1 MLDQEYFYTEK
12 PISKRVS
19 REEFIEFIN
28 NYPRQL
34 IRDVCGICEPPAVSY
49 NDFELAN
56 RWPYSVVAR
65 TFLYDDDPN
74 DYFYEPEEKRTYS
87 IVINYQDLF
96 ESKTGKVAGPNE

>member
-1 MLDQEYFYTEK
+1 MLNQEYFYTEK

-19 REEFIEFIN
+19 KEEFVEFIN

-34 IRDVCGICEPPAVSY
+34 TRDVCGICDPPSVSY

-65 TFLYDDDPN
+65 TFLYDDNPN
-74 DYFYEPEEKRTYS
+74 GYFYEPEEKRTYS
-87 IVINYQDLF
+87 ITINYQDLF
-96 ESKTGKVAGPNE
+96 ASKTGKVAGPNE